1 MIGSPTGLTRAVGDG
16 IKDFVGL
23 PYHGLFNGPWAF
35 FTGIVHGS
43 SSLVKHVSAGTLT
56 SVTNFASSVSKN
68 LDRLSL
74 DRDHCHRNEV
84 ARRSLP
90 QGLGHGLS
98 NGLSGV
104 GISLLGA
111 IGGIAHHPIKSLVEN
126 GPSPTGIVG
135 GLTRGLVGV
144 VTKPLGGRFLVLTV
158 CQMVMIDL

>member
-23 PYHGLFNGPWAF
+23 PYHGLFNGPLAF

-56 SVTNFASSVSKN
+56 SVTNFASSVSRN

-90 QGLGHGLS
+90 QGLSHGLV

-111 IGGIAHHPIKSLVEN
+111 IGGIAHHPIKSLIEN
-126 GPSPTGIVG
+126 ATPISLGMISHKMSLLYTIY
-135 GLTRGLVGV
+135 LIFD
-144 VTKPLGGRFLVLTV
+144 PLFPLRRHLY
-158 CQMVMIDL
+158 

>member
-1 MIGSPTGLTRAVGDG
+1 MFRAGWVVGSLEMIGSPTGLTRAVGDG

-23 PYHGLFNGPWAF
+23 PYHGLFNGPLAF

-56 SVTNFASSVSKN
+56 SVTNFASSVSRN

-74 DRDHCHRNEV
+74 DRDHCQRNEV

-90 QGLGHGLS
+90 QGLSHGLV

-111 IGGIAHHPIKSLVEN
+111 IGGIAHHPIKSLIEN
-126 GPSPTGIVG
+126 ATPIS
-135 GLTRGLVGV
+135 
-144 VTKPLGGRFLVLTV
+144 LGK
-158 CQMVMIDL
+158 I